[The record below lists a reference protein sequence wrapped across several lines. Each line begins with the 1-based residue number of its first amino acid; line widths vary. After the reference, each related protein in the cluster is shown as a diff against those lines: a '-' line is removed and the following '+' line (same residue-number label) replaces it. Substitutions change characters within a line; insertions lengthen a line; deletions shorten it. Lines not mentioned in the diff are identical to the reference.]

1 MYRNMDQWIEIRQRV
16 LREGVSKRQILRE
29 TGMHWRTL
37 EKILNNSSPPGY
49 CRSKPAVKTK
59 IGPYLDRIRDIL
71 NQDKDTPKKQRHTSK
86 RIWERLR
93 LEGFDGGYTA
103 VKDAVRQL
111 KETSQEVFMPLIHNP
126 GEAQVDFGQAV
137 ANMAGVLRKVMFF
150 VMVLP
155 RSDVFFLKTYE
166 RECTETFWDGHV
178 EAFKFFGGVPCRIS
192 YDNSKIAISSII
204 GLGRKVTDGFK
215 QLVSHYLFKYHFCNV
230 ARPNEKG
237 VVEGIVKYARLNF
250 LVPVPQV
257 KDFDE
262 LNRYLLER
270 CREDMDRRLRGH
282 SAIKRDL
289 LEEDR
294 YAMLPLPPAPFEAC
308 RTVSTSINSQL
319 LVRFDH
325 NDYSA
330 PLEYAFRKI
339 TVKGFVSHIEI
350 CHYNMIIAVHKRCW
364 DKEQQIFDP
373 LHYLPLLERKP
384 GSLPYA
390 KPLQKLALPQC
401 FAILQARLEA
411 EQTDGRREYIRV
423 LRLLEKYT
431 IEQLTAAIETALRLC
446 THSSD
451 AVTQF
456 LPDALPWR
464 QRMFMLAGRKHLRYV
479 QILPNNIKVYGS
491 LLRQEGVA

>member
-1 MYRNMDQWIEIRQRV
+1 
-16 LREGVSKRQILRE
+16 
-29 TGMHWRTL
+29 
-37 EKILNNSSPPGY
+37 
-49 CRSKPAVKTK
+49 
-59 IGPYLDRIRDIL
+59 
-71 NQDKDTPKKQRHTSK
+71 
-86 RIWERLR
+86 
-93 LEGFDGGYTA
+93 
-103 VKDAVRQL
+103 
-111 KETSQEVFMPLIHNP
+111 
-126 GEAQVDFGQAV
+126 
-137 ANMAGVLRKVMFF
+137 
-150 VMVLP
+150 
-155 RSDVFFLKTYE
+155 
-166 RECTETFWDGHV
+166 
-178 EAFKFFGGVPCRIS
+178 
-192 YDNSKIAISSII
+192 
-204 GLGRKVTDGFK
+204 
-215 QLVSHYLFKYHFCNV
+215 
-230 ARPNEKG
+230 
-237 VVEGIVKYARLNF
+237 
-250 LVPVPQV
+250 
-257 KDFDE
+257 
-262 LNRYLLER
+262 
-270 CREDMDRRLRGH
+270 MDRRLRGH

-294 YAMLPLPPAPFEAC
+294 YAMQPLPPAHFEAC
-308 RTVSTSINSQL
+308 RTVATGINSQL

>member
-1 MYRNMDQWIEIRQRV
+1 VYRNMDQWIEIRQRV
-16 LREGVSKRQILRE
+16 LRDGVSKRQILRE
-29 TGMHWRTL
+29 TGMHWKTL
-37 EKILNNSSPPGY
+37 ERILDNPSPPGY
-49 CRSKPAVKTK
+49 QRTKPACKGK
-59 IGPYLDRIRDIL
+59 IDPYLGRIRDIL
-71 NQDKDTPKKQRHTSK
+71 NQDKDTPKKQHHTAK

-93 LEGFDGGYTA
+93 LAGFDGGYTA
-103 VKDAVRQL
+103 VKDAVRKL
-111 KETSQEVFMPLIHNP
+111 KETSQEVFMPLVHQP
-126 GEAQVDFGQAV
+126 GEAQVDFGQAL
-137 ANMAGVLRKVMFF
+137 ANLAGVLRKVVFF

-155 RSDVFFLKTYE
+155 HSDVFFLKTYE

-178 EAFKFFGGVPCRIS
+178 EAFKFFGGIPCRIS
-192 YDNSKIAISSII
+192 YDNSKIAISKIMGS
-204 GLGRKVTDGFK
+204 GRKITDGFK
-215 QLVSHYLFKYHFCNV
+215 QLISHYLFKYHFCNV

-237 VVEGIVKYARLNF
+237 VVEGIVKYSRLNF

-262 LNRYLLER
+262 LNQYLVNR

-282 SAIKRDL
+282 SSVKRDM

-294 YAMLPLPPAPFEAC
+294 YAMQPLPPTPFEAC
-308 RTVSTSINSQL
+308 RTVTAGINSEL

-330 PLEYAFRKI
+330 PLEYAFRKV

-350 CHYNMIIAVHKRCW
+350 CHYNMIIAVHHRCW
-364 DKEQQIFDP
+364 GKEQQVFDP

-390 KPLQKLALPQC
+390 KPLQELVLPQC
-401 FAILQARLEA
+401 FAILQQRLEA
-411 EQTDGRREYIRV
+411 EQIDGRREYIRV
-423 LRLLEKYT
+423 LRCLERYT
-431 IEQLTAAIETALRLC
+431 IEQLTGAIETALRLRA
-446 THSSD
+446 HSSD
-451 AVTQF
+451 AVMQF

-464 QRMFMLAGRKHLRYV
+464 QRMFMLAGREYLRYV

-491 LLRQEGVA
+491 LLRQGGVA

>member
-1 MYRNMDQWIEIRQRV
+1 MDQWIEIRHRV
-16 LREGVSKRQILRE
+16 LREGVSKRTILRE
-29 TGMHWRTL
+29 TGMHWKTL
-37 EKILNNSSPPGY
+37 KKILNNASPPGY
-49 CRSKPAVKTK
+49 RRTKPACKGK
-59 IGPYLDRIRDIL
+59 IGPYLGRIREIL
-71 NQDKDTPKKQRHTSK
+71 NQDKDAPKKQRHTAK
-86 RIWERLR
+86 LIWFRLK

-111 KETSQEVFMPLIHNP
+111 KETSQEVFMPLVHTP
-126 GEAQVDFGQAV
+126 GEAQVDFGEAAV
-137 ANMAGVLRKVMFF
+137 KMAGVLRKVKFF

-155 RSDVFFLKTYE
+155 HSDVFFLKTYE

-178 EAFKFFGGVPCRIS
+178 EAFKFFGRIPSRIS

-204 GLGRKVTDGFK
+204 GLGRKITV
-215 QLVSHYLFKYHFCNV
+215 CNV

-237 VVEGIVKYARLNF
+237 VVEGIVKYSRLNF

-262 LNRYLLER
+262 LNQYLLAR

-294 YAMLPLPPAPFEAC
+294 YAMQPLPLAPFEAC
-308 RTVSTSINSQL
+308 KTAATKVNSQL

-325 NDYSA
+325 IDYSV
-330 PLEYAFRKI
+330 PLEYAFREV
-339 TVKGFVSHIEI
+339 TVKGFVDHVEI
-350 CHYNMIIAVHKRCW
+350 CHYNMIIAVHNRCW

-390 KPLQKLALPQC
+390 KTLKKLVLPQC
-401 FAILQARLEA
+401 FAILQSRLEA
-411 EQTDGRREYIRV
+411 DQADGRREYIRV

-431 IEQLTAAIETALRLC
+431 VEQLTAAIGKALRLR

-451 AVTQF
+451 AVAQF
-456 LPDALPWR
+456 LPDAVPWR
-464 QRMFMLAGRKHLRYV
+464 QRMVMLAGRRHLRYV
-479 QILPNNIKVYGS
+479 QIAPNNIK
-491 LLRQEGVA
+491 

>member
-1 MYRNMDQWIEIRQRV
+1 MYRNMDKWIEIRQRV

-37 EKILNNSSPPGY
+37 EKILHNSSPPGY

-59 IGPYLDRIRDIL
+59 IGPYLDRIKCIL
-71 NQDKDTPKKQRHTSK
+71 EDDKQVLRKQRHTAK
-86 RIWERLR
+86 RIWERLQC
-93 LEGFDGGYTA
+93 EGFDGGYTA

-111 KETSQEVFMPLIHNP
+111 QKTGQEVFMPLVHTP
-126 GEAQVDFGQAV
+126 GEAQVDFGEAAV
-137 ANMAGVLRKVMFF
+137 KMAGVLRKVKFF

-155 RSDVFFLKTYE
+155 HSDVFFLKTYE

-178 EAFKFFGGVPCRIS
+178 ESFKFFGRIPSRIS
-192 YDNSKIAISSII
+192 YDNSRIAISSIV
-204 GLGRKVTDGFK
+204 GSGRKITDGFK

-237 VVEGIVKYARLNF
+237 VVEGIVKYSRLNF

-282 SAIKRDL
+282 SAIKREL

-294 YAMLPLPPAPFEAC
+294 HAMQPLPAAPFEAC
-308 RTVSTSINSQL
+308 KTTATKVNSQL

-330 PLEYAFRKI
+330 PLEYAFRDV
-339 TVKGFVSHIEI
+339 TVKGFVDHVEI
-350 CHYNMIIAVHKRCW
+350 CHYNMIIAVHNRCW
-364 DKEQQIFDP
+364 DKEQQLFDP

-401 FAILQARLEA
+401 FAILQSRLEA
-411 EQTDGRREYIRV
+411 DQADGRREYIRV

-431 IEQLTAAIETALRLC
+431 IEQLTAAIGKALRLR

-451 AVTQF
+451 AVAQF

-464 QRMFMLAGRKHLRYV
+464 QRVFMLAGRKHLRYV
-479 QILPNNIKVYGS
+479 QIAPNNIKVYGG
-491 LLRQEGVA
+491 LLRQGGVA